1 MTTVWDHL
9 AADLL
14 RENRRKAGL
23 SQRALARRAGVAQ
36 PEVARIESGRVQP
49 SLAHL
54 GRLLDAIGVEVG
66 VEARLVDH
74 RLSAVEAAR
83 TVSEELARGSEARA
97 LRIAFVLADD
107 LHAVTPARLIELV
120 DEAPPSVGDQRYDA
134 LLASV
139 VDRAMSRVGVSA
151 PSWVAEPWR
160 ATEEWLVSG
169 IDDLRE
175 AAIAES
181 PPAYR
186 RHGVLVV
193 AEELNRA

>member
-97 LRIAFVLADD
+97 LRIAFV
-107 LHAVTPARLIELV
+107 
-120 DEAPPSVGDQRYDA
+120 
-134 LLASV
+134 
-139 VDRAMSRVGVSA
+139 
-151 PSWVAEPWR
+151 
-160 ATEEWLVSG
+160 
-169 IDDLRE
+169 
-175 AAIAES
+175 
-181 PPAYR
+181 
-186 RHGVLVV
+186 
-193 AEELNRA
+193 

>member
-1 MTTVWDHL
+1 
-9 AADLL
+9 
-14 RENRRKAGL
+14 
-23 SQRALARRAGVAQ
+23 
-36 PEVARIESGRVQP
+36 
-49 SLAHL
+49 
-54 GRLLDAIGVEVG
+54 
-66 VEARLVDH
+66 
-74 RLSAVEAAR
+74 
-83 TVSEELARGSEARA
+83 
-97 LRIAFVLADD
+97 DD
-107 LHAVTPARLIELV
+107 LHAVTPARIIELV